1 MGKGRKAVAAAEVE
15 VGDDVA
21 AGVGAGVEKVDVG
34 MGSVVAGH
42 FAEVAVGAENSG
54 SVFDVEAKNEFR
66 PGDCVEE
73 ASAEKFARACRVGK
87 LLVEEKEVVAE
98 IEICF
103 PRIRCRE

>member
-1 MGKGRKAVAAAEVE
+1 MGKGREAVAAAEVE

-21 AGVGAGVEKVDVG
+21 AGVCAGVEKVDVG

-87 LLVEEKEVVAE
+87 ILVEEKEVVAE